1 MGFGWFESNQ
11 IGPYIEHVIDS
22 SKANSQ
28 DVPLTVMEGALEAH
42 LKGHYPREELV
53 GFLKWEMAAAGRQE
67 VWNFLS
73 GLQENQN
80 LDVDLVDEVT
90 RTFTE
95 NVQWWDF
102 PEEPQLIAE
111 LVDSA
116 ESSIPEVI
124 QSVYRASMALIGV
137 RNMLTGVNV
146 RLNLRGLDAA
156 IGEGLR
162 LVMEELLL
170 LEVACEH
177 VGTGTL
183 LAPGFPGVKGDGQ
196 AAWSSPGGAPL
207 SPKQIIWLAD
217 LGRESPEVAVTYA
230 QGISAH
236 TTPPQLVTERIR
248 ATERH
253 LISAERNREVEE
265 EMRKAMALT
274 CPRCN
279 SAPGALCRS
288 SSGKETTTHK
298 GRYALGSGGVN

>member
-1 MGFGWFESNQ
+1 M
-11 IGPYIEHVIDS
+11 
-22 SKANSQ
+22 
-28 DVPLTVMEGALEAH
+28 MEEAFKAH

-53 GFLKWEMAAAGRQE
+53 GFLKWEMAAAGGKD
-67 VWNFLS
+67 VAKFLS

-90 RTFTE
+90 RTYTE

-102 PEEPQLIAE
+102 PEEPQLTAE
-111 LVDSA
+111 LLDSV
-116 ESSIPEVI
+116 EISIPEVI
-124 QSVYRASMALIGV
+124 QSVYRASMGLIRV
-137 RNMLTGVNV
+137 RNMLTGVTV

-156 IGEGLR
+156 IGEGLH

-217 LGRESPEVAVTYA
+217 LGRKAPEMAVTYA
-230 QGISAH
+230 EGIRAH
-236 TTPPQLVTERIR
+236 ATPPQLVTERIR
-248 ATERH
+248 AAERH

-274 CPRCN
+274 CPRCK

-288 SSGKETTTHK
+288 SAGKETTTHK
-298 GRYALGSGGVN
+298 GRYALASGGVN

>member
-1 MGFGWFESNQ
+1 MNRLVYFSARELIPLGFGWFESNQ

-95 NVQWWDF
+95 NVQWWDS

-116 ESSIPEVI
+116 ESSIPE
-124 QSVYRASMALIGV
+124 
-137 RNMLTGVNV
+137 
-146 RLNLRGLDAA
+146 
-156 IGEGLR
+156 
-162 LVMEELLL
+162 
-170 LEVACEH
+170 
-177 VGTGTL
+177 
-183 LAPGFPGVKGDGQ
+183 
-196 AAWSSPGGAPL
+196 
-207 SPKQIIWLAD
+207 
-217 LGRESPEVAVTYA
+217 
-230 QGISAH
+230 
-236 TTPPQLVTERIR
+236 
-248 ATERH
+248 
-253 LISAERNREVEE
+253 
-265 EMRKAMALT
+265 
-274 CPRCN
+274 
-279 SAPGALCRS
+279 
-288 SSGKETTTHK
+288 
-298 GRYALGSGGVN
+298 